1 MKRYYKLLNL
11 RALLSGFSALLL
23 LASCSSYQYAGYDN
37 DGIYSSSGEGE
48 AYTANDYEESYEN
61 ALYYKRLFAEKSQQF
76 DNVPEE
82 GAIFTD
88 IEGYSSTG
96 EFEDEAYMEEG
107 LDYQVGR
114 ASWGSNPDQISIN
127 IYNDYNPFYN
137 PYIHPFYAGFY
148 DPYWG
153 PYYDYYAYRP
163 FGYGYP
169 YGYSYYNSWRWN
181 LGWGWGY
188 GYGYRPYSPYYYYGS
203 RYNYPTYNYRD
214 VAYSS
219 TRRNSYSDYN
229 AVRSNRTQARTSRI
243 QSYSNPR
250 EVRAVRSNRDGRTYQ
265 TNTRVRS
272 SSTNTRRSNEYY
284 PSRQVRQVRST
295 NTRSNSGA
303 VRTSRSS
310 SNNKA
315 YRSSPSSSSSRSSGT
330 SRSSS
335 RSSRGRGNN

>member
-11 RALLSGFSALLL
+11 RAILSGFSALLL

-96 EFEDEAYMEEG
+96 EYDDAAFMEEG

-114 ASWGSNPDQISIN
+114 AAWGSDPDRISIN

-148 DPYWG
+148 DPFWG

-181 LGWGWGY
+181 FGWGWGY
-188 GYGYRPYSPYYYYGS
+188 GYGYRPYHPYYYYGH
-203 RYNYPTYNYRD
+203 RYHYPSYNYRD

-219 TRRNSYSDYN
+219 SRRNSYSDYN
-229 AVRSNRTQARTSRI
+229 SIRSNRTDARSSRV
-243 QSYSNPR
+243 QSYSNPNA
-250 EVRAVRSNRDGRTYQ
+250 VRAVRTNSDPRTYQ
-265 TNTRVRS
+265 TRSTRVRS
-272 SSTNTRRSNEYY
+272 SSSDVRRNSEYN
-284 PSRQVRQVRST
+284 PSREVRQVRST
-295 NTRSNSGA
+295 GTRRSNTSA

-310 SNNKA
+310 SSNNV
-315 YRSSPSSSSSRSSGT
+315 YRSSSSSSSSRSTGT
-330 SRSSS
+330 ST